1 MSGEKCDKARSLLK
15 KALWVQES
23 ETAEIPFL
31 GITIIL
37 PTNERRVKLQSIS
50 QFSFT
55 RDKG

>member
-1 MSGEKCDKARSLLK
+1 MSGGKCDKARSLLK
-15 KALWVQES
+15 KVLRVQES

-31 GITIIL
+31 GVTIIL